1 MRRSKKLFAASALAG
16 AALFAASFYLPY
28 PASKLDPGAVLSLRI
43 LDRSGILLREV
54 LSDEGGRCRWL
65 DLEGMSPH
73 LVRATIAAEDRD
85 FFLHGGL
92 RLPSIARA
100 IVQNAR
106 RGRIVSGASTITQQV
121 VRNIERKPRTV
132 LVKLIEAWLAIRLE
146 HTLSK
151 TGILVQYLNRIPY
164 GNGTFGAEAAS
175 RLYFDKPCRQLG
187 LAESAFLAGLPRS
200 PSASNPYRNLRASLE
215 RKTGVL
221 RCMVRAGFISP
232 EESRLADAEPL
243 NVVPG
248 TERFRAPHFCDL
260 VLGSLGAGARY
271 GAREVR
277 TTLDLGLQKKI
288 EALLKRRVD
297 SLRDRGISNGAV
309 VVMDNGTGDVLALAG
324 SADYFADA
332 DSGQVNGALALR
344 QPGSALKPFTYALA
358 IERGLTAASIIEDE
372 PGAFPAPDGNYEPR
386 NYDRKFHG
394 SIRLRSAL
402 ASSYNVPAVLVLETL
417 GPDLLYY
424 RLKALGFDS
433 LEKPPGHYGL
443 GLTLGDGEV
452 RLLELTR
459 AYAALATGGRFRRE
473 RTVLGRIDRNG
484 LEAAFGPEKAFDV
497 LAPGA
502 AYIITHILSDPDARV
517 PTFGYRS
524 PLRLPFPCAAKTGT
538 SKDYR
543 DNWTVG
549 YTPAY
554 TVGVWMGN
562 FDGKPMHDVSG
573 ITGCGPLFHDICLLL
588 DAAGVSGPF
597 PEPAGL
603 VRAPICPVSGGL
615 AGPLCPGSV
624 AEIFMAGTEPKR
636 LCRALHGFGAETSR
650 ARAADETGRMTRTT
664 LPIRVSYP
672 PDGGVFRIDTVLR
685 RKYQVLGLK
694 AGGSA
699 ADGAGEVEW
708 WINGKPAGRSRPD
721 EGFPWNLKPGSYTIV
736 ARADSGGRTI
746 ESRPVR
752 ITVID

>member
-1 MRRSKKLFAASALAG
+1 MRTSRRLLAASALAG
-16 AALFAASFYLPY
+16 AGLFAASLYLPY

-65 DLEGMSPH
+65 GLEGMSPH

-92 RLPSIARA
+92 RLPSIVRA
-100 IVQNAR
+100 LVQNAR
-106 RGRIVSGASTITQQV
+106 RGRVVSGASTITQQV

-132 LVKLIEAWLAIRLE
+132 LFKLIEAWLAVRLE
-146 HTLSK
+146 HTMSK
-151 TGILVQYLNRIPY
+151 TGILVQYLNRVPY

-200 PSASNPYRNLRASLE
+200 PSASNPYRNLRAALE
-215 RKTGVL
+215 RKSGVL
-221 RCMVRAGFISP
+221 RRMVRAGLISP
-232 EESRLADAEPL
+232 EESRRADAEPL
-243 NVVPG
+243 NVVSG

-260 VLGSLGAGARY
+260 VLDSLEPGARY
-271 GAREVR
+271 GSREVR
-277 TTLDLGLQKKI
+277 TTLDLGLQRKI
-288 EALLKRRVD
+288 EVLLKRRVGA
-297 SLRDRGISNGAV
+297 LRDRGISNGAV
-309 VVMDNGTGDVLALAG
+309 VVMDNGTGDILALAG

-332 DSGQVNGALALR
+332 DSGQVNGAIALR

-358 IERGLTAASIIEDE
+358 IERGLTAASIIEDV
-372 PGAFPAPDGNYEPR
+372 PDAFPALDGNYEPR

-394 SIRLRSAL
+394 PIRLRSAL
-402 ASSYNVPAVLVLETL
+402 ASSYNVPAVSVLETI

-424 RLKALGFDS
+424 KLKDLGFDS

-443 GLTLGDGEV
+443 GLTLGNGEV
-452 RLLELTR
+452 RLVELVR
-459 AYAALATGGRFRRE
+459 AFAALASGGRFRRE
-473 RTVLGRIDRNG
+473 RTVLGRTGRNG
-484 LEAAFGPEKAFDV
+484 RASSFGPERAVAV

-517 PTFGYRS
+517 PTFGYDS

-573 ITGCGPLFHDICLLL
+573 ITGCGPLFRDICLLL
-588 DAAGVSGPF
+588 DAGGVSRPF

-603 VRAPICPVSGGL
+603 VRAPICPVSGAL

-624 AEIFMAGTEPKR
+624 VEIFMAGTEPKR
-636 LCRALHGFGAETSR
+636 PCGALHGFGGGSSPS
-650 ARAADETGRMTRTT
+650 RAADETGMGTRTS
-664 LPIRVSYP
+664 PAIRVAYP

-694 AGGSA
+694 AGGTA
-699 ADGAGEVEW
+699 ADGAGEIVW
-708 WINGKPAGRSRPD
+708 WINGRRAGRSRPD
-721 EGFPWNLKPGSYTIV
+721 EGFPWNLAPGSYTIV